1 LRLGLLLAASTAAG
15 LGARAVAGVG
25 FGVGHWNVSE
35 FDEIDSRRNEPGV
48 KTDCRV

>member
-15 LGARAVAGVG
+15 LGARTVAGVG

-35 FDEIDSRRNEPGV
+35 FDEIDSRWDGTGL